1 MISRLIAFFS
11 DSRVLAIIGLLV
23 IAGLVLLNA
32 ATLKMV
38 LLALLVLAAL
48 SLAVAWAW
56 RRVTAT
62 RSAAALHQMVA
73 AGGISD
79 VDGADT
85 HALRERLEDA
95 LRAIKSSRLGRR
107 KGTAALYELPW
118 LMVIGNPA
126 AGKSTAVLNSGL
138 TFPFNDQKGAALQG
152 VGGTRNCDWYF
163 TTEGILLDTAGRY
176 SVQDADRGEW
186 LAFLGMLRKH
196 RPRAPINGII
206 IAASVAE
213 LTGNKP
219 EFAID
224 LAQKLRQRIQ
234 ELTERLEVIAPVY
247 VVFTK
252 VDLIN
257 GFHDFFNTLDPHERE
272 KVWGATFAF
281 NPQSGIDA
289 VSQFEQHFDELCDGL
304 KEMSLAQ
311 MGLNRGGV
319 QAPGLLTLPLEFKGI
334 KSSLRT
340 FLMAL
345 FEENPYQYKPVF
357 RGFYFTSAVQE
368 NASVCGTSN
377 EIALRFGLK
386 PAQKSSEQK
395 REQQLSHH
403 SYFLLDLFRKVVFA
417 DRQLVRQYSSRV
429 RSRKRYVAFLGTAL
443 VLGASLAGWTWSYA
457 NNRQLVSN
465 VQADLQKAQDIQKDR
480 IDLRSRLE
488 ALEVLQDRLGQLQK
502 YRSDHP
508 LMLGLGLYQGAALEA
523 KLRQEYFQGMVQVM
537 LNPVAEQL
545 ESYLRDVGGKA
556 TDIKQV
562 TSGNSVSSVS
572 VGVYQPASPTNVQ
585 DAYNALKA
593 YLMLGSAQR
602 VEPTH
607 LSDQLTRFWRLWLE
621 SNRGGMDRE
630 EMARRAERLMSF
642 YIRQSGAADWPVL
655 ENKVTLTDDTRR
667 ILSGV
672 MQGMPARDRVYAELK
687 ARSATRYPS
696 VTVAGLLG
704 DSDGKIFA
712 GSYAISGT
720 FSREAWDGYVKQA
733 IRDASNKEL
742 STTDWVLQ
750 NTRADDLTLSGS
762 PEHIQKELEHL
773 YTQEYIAEWK
783 KFLQGITVASFSS
796 FTEASAVMNQLGD
809 PQNSPMRK
817 LMEAVYRQTSWD
829 NPSLINEGLQS
840 AKGGFFS
847 WFSKAPAEGQE
858 LARGIAGA
866 IPVGPVGLEFSGI
879 ARLMVARDNSPS
891 LLQSYLENLSRIR
904 TRLNAIQTQ
913 GDPGPGARELMLQT
927 LDANATSELSSGLTL
942 VDEQL
947 LSSME
952 DSQRRTLRPLL
963 LWPMIQ
969 TFSALIPPTQS
980 EINKVWKAQ
989 VHEPFQQSLAGKYPF
1004 AAGGQIEAASSEIA
1018 EIFGP
1023 QGAVSRFVTE
1033 SLGPLVIRRGNSL
1046 VSKQWAD
1053 VGLSLSPVLMT
1064 HFAQWVAPLGQTAES
1079 GALVTFQV
1087 LPGSAAGFSEY
1098 SVLVGDQ
1105 QMRYRNTP
1113 AQWNNF
1119 VWDSSKPNQ
1128 TAKVSLVTYDGRT
1141 VDLQSF
1147 VGQNALGLLIQSAQS
1162 RQNADGS
1169 YELQWRQDDWVVPVT
1184 MKVISN
1190 PRANAD
1196 GTQRRGLDGTQ
1207 LPLTVVGLETAMEQ
1221 QP

>member
-1 MISRLIAFFS
+1 MISRFSAFFS
-11 DSRVLAIIGLLV
+11 NSRVLAVIGLLL
-23 IAGLVLLNA
+23 AAALLLLNA
-32 ATLKMV
+32 ATVKKV
-38 LLALLVLAAL
+38 LLALLVVTLV
-48 SLAVAWAW
+48 AVAATWLW
-56 RRVTAT
+56 RRIVA
-62 RSAAALHQMVA
+62 RKSAAALHHMVA
-73 AGGISD
+73 
-79 VDGADT
+79 GAEGD
-85 HALRERLEDA
+85 APELRQRLEEA
-95 LRAIKSSRLGRR
+95 LLAIKSSRLGRR
-107 KGTAALYELPW
+107 RGTEALYELPW

-152 VGGTRNCDWYF
+152 IGGTRNCDWYF

-186 LAFLGMLRKH
+186 LSFLGLLRKH
-196 RPRAPINGII
+196 RPRAPINGIV

-213 LTGNKP
+213 LTGNSP

-224 LAQKLRQRIQ
+224 LAKKLRQRIQ

-257 GFHDFFNTLDPHERE
+257 GFNDFFQALEPQERE

-281 NPQSGIDA
+281 NPQTGPDA
-289 VSQFEQHFDELCDGL
+289 VSQFDEHFDELCEGL

-311 MGLNRGGV
+311 MALNRGGV

-334 KSSLRT
+334 KPHLST
-340 FLMAL
+340 FLTAL
-345 FEENPYQYKPVF
+345 FEENPFQYKPVF

-368 NASVCGTSN
+368 MASVCGMSN
-377 EIALRFGLK
+377 EITQRFGLK
-386 PAQKSSEQK
+386 SADAVNGQNKE
-395 REQQLSHH
+395 RQLSRH

-417 DRQLVRQYSSRV
+417 DRQLVRQYSSRS
-429 RSRKRYVAFLGTAL
+429 RTRKRTVAFLGTAL
-443 VLGASLAGWTWSYA
+443 LLGGSLAGWTWSYT
-457 NNRQLVSN
+457 NNQQLVSN
-465 VQADLQKAQDIQKDR
+465 VQADLRKAQDIQKDR
-480 IDLRSRLE
+480 IDLQSRLE
-488 ALEVLQDRLGQLQK
+488 ALQVIQDRLAQLQK
-502 YRSDHP
+502 YRGDHP

-523 KLRQEYFQGMVQVM
+523 KLRHEYFQGMRQVM
-537 LNPVAEQL
+537 LTPVAEQL
-545 ESYLRDVGGKA
+545 ESYLREVSA
-556 TDIKQV
+556 
-562 TSGNSVSSVS
+562 NSTALQPAKSAAPVSTTN
-572 VGVYQPASPTNVQ
+572 VGVYQPPSPSNVQ

-593 YLMLGSAQR
+593 YLMLGTVER
-602 VEPTH
+602 VEPAH

-621 SNRGGMDRE
+621 DNRGSMDRE
-630 EMARRAERLMSF
+630 DMARRAERLMSF
-642 YIRQSGAADWPVL
+642 YIRQSNASEWPVPDT
-655 ENKVTLTDDTRR
+655 KVTLIDDCRR
-667 ILSGV
+667 VMSAV
-672 MQGMPARDRVYAELK
+672 MQGLPARDRVYAELK
-687 ARSATRYPS
+687 ARAATRYPS

-704 DSDGKIFA
+704 EGDKIFA

-720 FSREAWDGYVKQA
+720 FSREAWEGYVKQA
-733 IRDASNKEL
+733 IRDASHKEL
-742 STTDWVLQ
+742 TTTDWVLQ
-750 NTRADDLTLSGS
+750 NARADDLTLSGS
-762 PEHIQKELEHL
+762 PEHIQKELEQL

-796 FTEASAVMNQLGD
+796 FSEATAAMNQLGD

-817 LMEAVYRQTSWD
+817 LMEAIYRQTSWD
-829 NPSLINEGLQS
+829 NPSLINEGLQA
-840 AKGGFFS
+840 AKGGFLS
-847 WFSKAPAEGQE
+847 WFSEAPAEGQA
-858 LARGIAGA
+858 LAQGSAGD

-879 ARLMVARDNSPS
+879 ARLMVARDSSPS
-891 LLQSYLENLSRIR
+891 LLQSYLENLSGIR

-913 GDPGPGARELMLQT
+913 GDPGPGARELMVQT
-927 LDANATSELSSGLTL
+927 LDASTSSELSAGLRL

-952 DSQRRTLRPLL
+952 DGQRRTLRPLL

-969 TFSALIPPTQS
+969 TFGALIPPTHN

-1004 AAGGQIEAASSEIA
+1004 SPAGQIEAGTAEIA
-1018 EIFGP
+1018 EVFGP
-1023 QGAVSRFVTE
+1023 QGAIAQFVTE

-1053 VGLSLSPVLMT
+1053 VGLSLSPSLMT
-1064 HFAQWVAPLGQTAES
+1064 HFAQWVAPLGQTAEG
-1079 GALVTFQV
+1079 GALVTFQI

-1098 SVLVGDQ
+1098 SVLIGDQ
-1105 QMRYRNTP
+1105 QLRYRNTP

-1119 VWDSSKPNQ
+1119 VWDSGKSNQ
-1128 TAKVSLVTYDGRT
+1128 TAKVSVVTYDGRT
-1141 VDLQSF
+1141 IDLQSF
-1147 VGQNALGLLIQSAQS
+1147 VGQNALGQLIQSAQS

-1196 GTQRRGLDGTQ
+1196 GSQRKGLDGTQ
-1207 LPLTVVGLETAMEQ
+1207 LPLTVVGLDASLEKRL
-1221 QP
+1221 

>member
-1 MISRLIAFFS
+1 MISRLSAFFS
-11 DSRVLAIIGLLV
+11 NSRVLAVIGLLV
-23 IAGLVLLNA
+23 VAGLLFLNA
-32 ATLKMV
+32 ATLKKV
-38 LLALLVLAAL
+38 LLALLVVALIALAAAWL
-48 SLAVAWAW
+48 WRHVVAKK
-56 RRVTAT
+56 
-62 RSAAALHQMVA
+62 SAAALHQMVA
-73 AGGISD
+73 GGEGD
-79 VDGADT
+79 APELRQRLQE
-85 HALRERLEDA
+85 ALQ
-95 LRAIKSSRLGRR
+95 AIKSSRLGRR
-107 KGTAALYELPW
+107 RGSEALYELPW

-126 AGKSTAVLNSGL
+126 AGKSSAVLNSGL
-138 TFPFNDQKGAALQG
+138 TFPFNDHKGAALQG
-152 VGGTRNCDWYF
+152 IGGTRNCDWYF

-186 LAFLGMLRKH
+186 LSFLGLLRKH
-196 RPRAPINGII
+196 RPRAPINGIV

-213 LTGNKP
+213 LTGNSP

-224 LAQKLRQRIQ
+224 LAKKLRQRVQ

-257 GFHDFFNTLDPHERE
+257 GFNDFFQALEPQERE

-281 NPQSGIDA
+281 NAQSGPDV
-289 VSQFEQHFDELCDGL
+289 VSQFDQHFDELCCGL

-311 MGLNRGGV
+311 MALNRGGI

-334 KSSLRT
+334 KASLST

-345 FEENPYQYKPVF
+345 FEDNPYQYKPVF

-368 NASVCGTSN
+368 VASVCGLSN
-377 EIALRFGLK
+377 EITRRFGLK
-386 PAQKSSEQK
+386 AIAHVGAEGA
-395 REQQLSHH
+395 EQQLSRH

-417 DRQLVRQYSSRV
+417 DRQLVRQYSSRS
-429 RSRKRYVAFLGTAL
+429 RTRKRSVAFVGTAL
-443 VLGASLAGWTWSYA
+443 LLGASLAGWAWSYT
-457 NNRQLVSN
+457 NNQQLVSN
-465 VQADLQKAQDIQKDR
+465 VQADLRQAQDIQKDR
-480 IDLRSRLE
+480 IDLQSRLE
-488 ALEVLQDRLGQLQK
+488 ALQVIQDRLGQLQK
-502 YRSDHP
+502 YRDDHP
-508 LMLGLGLYQGAALEA
+508 LMLGLGLYQGTALEA
-523 KLRQEYFQGMVQVM
+523 KLRHEYFQGMRQVM
-537 LNPVAEQL
+537 LAPVVEQL
-545 ESYLRDVGGKA
+545 ESYLREVGVKSTALKPAKSTA
-556 TDIKQV
+556 TAN
-562 TSGNSVSSVS
+562 TTA
-572 VGVYQPASPTNVQ
+572 VGVYQPPSPSNVQ

-593 YLMLGSAQR
+593 YLMLGSAER

-621 SNRGGMDRE
+621 DNRGSMGRE
-630 EMARRAERLMSF
+630 DMARRAERLMSF
-642 YIRQSGAADWPVL
+642 YIRQSNALDWPVL
-655 ENKVTLTDDTRR
+655 DTKVTLVDDSRQ

-672 MQGMPARDRVYAELK
+672 MQGLPARDRVYAELK
-687 ARSATRYPS
+687 ARAATRYPS

-704 DSDGKIFA
+704 EGERIFA

-720 FSREAWDGYVKQA
+720 FSREAWEGYVKQA

-742 STTDWVLQ
+742 NTTDWVLQ
-750 NTRADDLTLSGS
+750 NARADDLTLSGS
-762 PEHIQKELEHL
+762 PEHIQKELEQL

-783 KFLQGITVASFSS
+783 KFLQGITVAAFPN
-796 FTEASAVMNQLGD
+796 FNDASAAMNQLGD

-817 LMEAVYRQTSWD
+817 LMEAIYRQTSWD
-829 NPSLINEGLQS
+829 NPSLINEGIQH
-840 AKGGFFS
+840 AKGGLLS
-847 WFSKAPAEGQE
+847 WFSKAPAEGQA
-858 LARGIAGA
+858 LARGTAGE

-879 ARLMVARDNSPS
+879 ARLMVARDSAPS
-891 LLQSYLENLSRIR
+891 LLQSYLENLSAIR

-913 GDPGPGARELMLQT
+913 GDPGPGARELMVQT
-927 LDANATSELSSGLTL
+927 LDASGTSELSAGLRL

-947 LSSME
+947 LSSM
-952 DSQRRTLRPLL
+952 DDGQRRTLRPLL

-969 TFSALIPPTQS
+969 TFGALIPPTHN

-989 VHEPFQQSLAGKYPF
+989 VHEPFLQSLAGKYPF
-1004 AAGGQIEAASSEIA
+1004 APAGQIEAGTAEIA
-1018 EIFGP
+1018 QVFGP
-1023 QGAVSRFVTE
+1023 QGAIAQFVTD

-1053 VGLSLSPVLMT
+1053 VGLSLSPSLMT
-1064 HFAQWVAPLGQTAES
+1064 NFAQWVAPLGQTAEG
-1079 GALVTFQV
+1079 GALVTFQI

-1105 QMRYRNTP
+1105 QLRYRNTP

-1128 TAKVSLVTYDGRT
+1128 TAKVSVVTYDGRT
-1141 VDLQSF
+1141 IDVQSF
-1147 VGQNALGLLIQSAQS
+1147 VGQNALGQLIQSAQS

-1184 MKVISN
+1184 MKIVSN

-1196 GTQRRGLDGTQ
+1196 GSQRKGLDGTQ
-1207 LPLTVVGLETAMEQ
+1207 LPLTVVGLDAALEKR
-1221 QP
+1221 P